1 MLQSGASM
9 LYLQYLIDKY
19 KLSRTK
25 LSKYLNLC
33 YSSFQ
38 SKLNYKLRA
47 EFTIDELE
55 KLKEYFVKLGLLTN
69 DFDIGDFLNF
79 VAEQ

>member
-9 LYLQYLIDKY
+9 LYIYYFVKKN
-19 KLSRTK
+19 KLSHLK
-25 LSKYLNLC
+25 LANILNIC
-33 YSSFQ
+33 KTGFEA
-38 SKLNYKLRA
+38 KLYAKND
-47 EFTIDELE
+47 FTIDELE
-55 KLKEYFVKLGLLTN
+55 KLKEYFVKLGLLSN